1 MTGAVQTIGLA
12 AARRIALAAQG
23 FADPRPSG
31 PVTRRHLQ
39 RVLSRLRLLQ
49 LDSVNVVTCAHYVP
63 IASRLGP
70 YPRELLDGAA
80 WVLGAPR
87 PDPAQ
92 AARRL
97 VAQAASALGV
107 VTEADLRDY
116 YRLAPDRCRRAVA
129 ELAERGRSSPSR
141 SAGGGR
147 PPTVRTMRA
156 CLAASRGPRCCARS
170 TR

>member
-1 MTGAVQTIGLA
+1 MQTIGLA

-49 LDSVNVVTCAHYVP
+49 LDSVNVVTRAHYVP